1 MPAASSSAPRLR
13 GPQRMLH
20 MWRLFRRE
28 QQDPAP
34 FYRYLA
40 SELVRDLEGRHG
52 PLEGQ
57 RLLDLGCGPG
67 WYAEAL
73 EPRAT
78 EADHPPPPPHR
89 AVVVGAGPPPG
100 QGGRPRRAAPRP
112 PRLPGHTRGHPV
124 GVVAPR
130 PPGPHLVQARP
141 DPRRPAR
148 HRAALR
154 AGARRSE
161 EHTSELQSLM
171 RISYAVFCLK
181 KKKNKKRK

>member
-1 MPAASSSAPRLR
+1 
-13 GPQRMLH
+13 

-28 QQDPAP
+28 QQGPAP

-73 EPRAT
+73 ERLGARVIAIDYDGDELAT
-78 EADHPPPPPHR
+78 S
-89 AVVVGAGPPPG
+89 G
-100 QGGRPRRAAPRP
+100 
-112 PRLPGHTRGHPV
+112 
-124 GVVAPR
+124 
-130 PPGPHLVQARP
+130 ARP
-141 DPRRPAR
+141 SAP
-148 HRAALR
+148 
-154 AGARRSE
+154 RSE

-171 RISYAVFCLK
+171 RNSYAVFCLK
-181 KKKNKKRK
+181 KKYTKLQYTI